1 MPDLYQGTEIW
12 DLSLVDP
19 DNRRPV
25 DFAALAR
32 ALEGELPAKLKILR
46 RALALRARHPDLFA
60 RGRYHPL
67 AVEGELARHVLAFGR
82 VLGKRLSIT
91 VIGRH
96 LGQLLISAE
105 NVVLSSQ
112 SWANTAIALP
122 RSWRA
127 LQLYDLLGDAEVSV
141 NDGRLLLAPFLSRS
155 PVALLSTG

>member
-1 MPDLYQGTEIW
+1 M
-12 DLSLVDP
+12 
-19 DNRRPV
+19 
-25 DFAALAR
+25 DFAALAT
-32 ALEGELPAKLKILR
+32 ALEGEPPAKMRVLQ

-67 AVEGELARHVLAFGR
+67 AVDGELAGHVLAFGR
-82 VLGKRLSIT
+82 LLGSRFSIT

-96 LGQLLISAE
+96 LGRILIEAE
-105 NVVLSSQ
+105 RVVLSPQ

-127 LQLYDLLGDAEVSV
+127 LPLHDLLCDAEVSV
-141 NDGRLLLAPFLSRS
+141 VDERLLVAPLLSRS